1 MIFQIEGSAVGIVIM
16 TSSQCKV
23 GLYISYV
30 GARFLKKKVNS
41 ISTSGGYDRIQ
52 SKMVTTFCNKQTYR
66 EKLGT

>member
-1 MIFQIEGSAVGIVIM
+1 MIFQIEGSAVGIAIM

-23 GLYISYV
+23 GLYA